1 MYYNWK
7 NGINEIELNNI
18 ANSIKNGEIVVM
30 PTETVYGIGADL
42 FNEEAIK
49 KIFIAK
55 NRPATNPLIVH
66 IGNKN
71 EIEMVAQKPNEIE
84 QALIDEFM
92 PGPFTIILK
101 KKDCIPNIVSAGLDT
116 IGVRMPSN
124 EIANRIITKV
134 GNPIVLPSANTSGR
148 PSGTRVEDIFE
159 ELESKVYAIIDGGES
174 PIGIESTVVKVVNG
188 MPIILRPG
196 RITPE
201 DIQRVVG
208 KCEIDKNVFQKPS
221 EVVDAQ
227 MPGAKLEHYVS
238 KLECNLICGQDN
250 KKIINKIKE
259 IIQEKNG
266 KVAIIAFD
274 DITEKLD
281 ISKERLFPITKKENT
296 QKDIV
301 EYAEKLYRYIREA
314 ENTDSE
320 LILIQGVKEEGLGVA
335 IMNRLLRTSS
345 FKIIKVD

>member
-1 MYYNWK
+1 MFYNWK
-7 NGINEIELNNI
+7 NSINEIELNDV

-30 PTETVYGIGADL
+30 PTETVYGVGADL

-71 EIEMVAQKPNEIE
+71 EIDIVAQKPNEIE
-84 QALIDEFM
+84 QALIDAFM

-101 KKDCIPNIVSAGLDT
+101 KKDCIPDIVSAGLDT

-134 GNPIVLPSANTSGR
+134 GNPIVLPSANISGR

-159 ELESKVYAIIDGGES
+159 ELESKVYAIVDGGES
-174 PIGIESTVVKVVNG
+174 PIGLESTVVKVVDDV
-188 MPIILRPG
+188 PVILRPG
-196 RITPE
+196 KITLE
-201 DIQRVVG
+201 DIVKVVG
-208 KCEIDKNVFQKPS
+208 KCELDKNIFQKPA

-227 MPGAKLEHYVS
+227 MPGSKLEHYVS
-238 KLECNLICGQDN
+238 KLECNLICGQNND
-250 KKIINKIKE
+250 KIIDKIKE
-259 IIQEKNG
+259 IIQQRNG
-266 KVAIIAFD
+266 KVAIIAFE
-274 DITEKLD
+274 DIIEKID
-281 ISKERLFPITKKENT
+281 ISKDRLFPISRTDNLE
-296 QKDIV
+296 KDEL

-314 ENTDSE
+314 ENTDSD

-345 FKIIKVD
+345 FRIINID